1 MFDEAKFLNDLDQET
16 IKGSFYQRKESFAV
30 LPSVFKDVVDRH
42 APLKQKAVFGINA
55 PFMTK

>member
-1 MFDEAKFLNDLDQET
+1 MFDEAKFVHDVDQEMV
-16 IKGSFYQRKESFAV
+16 KGSFYQRRESSSV

-42 APLKQKAVFGINA
+42 APLRQKAVCGNNA

>member
-42 APLKQKAVFGINA
+42 APLK
-55 PFMTK
+55 